1 MKYCHNN
8 KDNIK
13 RMFQLTF
20 STTKVISIDKL
31 ATSVTQQ
38 LTKYKIHMT
47 VQLTFSSNKAT
58 TIDKLA
64 TSVTKQFK
72 IYKIHMRVQV
82 TFSSIKIH
90 LLCKSIVKTLHYF

>member
-58 TIDKLA
+58 TIKSTHC
-64 TSVTKQFK
+64 TSLILLIINLVTKK
-72 IYKIHMRVQV
+72 CR
-82 TFSSIKIH
+82 
-90 LLCKSIVKTLHYF
+90 CIVSKVERED

>member
-1 MKYCHNN
+1 
-8 KDNIK
+8 
-13 RMFQLTF
+13 MFQLTF

-38 LTKYKIHMT
+38 LTKYKIHKT
-47 VQLTFSSNKAT
+47 VQLTFSSSKAT

-90 LLCKSIVKTLHYF
+90 LLCKSIVKTLHYFQGMES